1 MDGVFRRDDDTFYK
15 TNKTQRAGTKWNTS
29 LPGEAPTERN
39 SRGAQAMFSNG
50 NRREAC
56 CAYSSCVYWH
66 ASERASFLTD
76 SCDAATGLL
85 KLSRSFRIG
94 RILQRVVVKEER
106 SSSDESLPPPS
117 SLFLSLS
124 RFHLVSAI
132 SGYVPS
138 LRLFTGSRVTLIR
151 Y

>member
-1 MDGVFRRDDDTFYK
+1 
-15 TNKTQRAGTKWNTS
+15 
-29 LPGEAPTERN
+29 
-39 SRGAQAMFSNG
+39 MFSNG

-124 RFHLVSAI
+124 HTLPLSFCDLWICAIVEIIYRFSRDINTLLIHRYIDRDSAREKMI
-132 SGYVPS
+132 HGIDCESMS
-138 LRLFTGSRVTLIR
+138 TMR
-151 Y
+151 YKSN